1 MRQVVDESQVV
12 EDLKGKE
19 SRSRGV
25 TCSGPMDGDWVSAKW
40 FINGNALDSF
50 SEEPGVSLVH

>member
-25 TCSGPMDGDWVSAKW
+25 TCSGPMDGDLVSAKW
-40 FINGNALDSF
+40 FINGNALDS
-50 SEEPGVSLVH
+50 LLLL